1 MWFECSHESEA
12 HDLYIY
18 VLGLMIYCPQIYKD
32 QDICI
37 VRKGNWIGEDIQ
49 LILLRQLDR

>member
-1 MWFECSHESEA
+1 
-12 HDLYIY
+12 
-18 VLGLMIYCPQIYKD
+18 MIYCPQIYKD

-49 LILLRQLDR
+49 LIFSIGKIAQPID